1 MGRSGLRN
9 RRLGLALVLSTLL
22 ILGVL
27 GAVGWL
33 FGMPCSITKLVR
45 TAEGEELKVSITVT
59 GRPDFVSYLNDRCK
73 RTLAAWGVGGVEVST
88 VNIKFQVTVTG
99 TNIANTAKVYFYVE
113 ARDSSG
119 SPTYREL
126 DYSSSPQTVTVGS
139 ATTYE
144 TGSMSIDTHLSHL
157 YGSVPTADKTVEYYV
172 WCRVEATGL
181 ISGRAIVA
189 EIPVTKFDTVT
200 YDHGDYVWVT
210 VYPKADAHVDK
221 TTPDKNL
228 GSQSLLR
235 VDSSSTTTCW
245 TYLAFDI
252 PSSAIDADVLGMY
265 QSAGGAAGG
274 RFELYATGSFGEN
287 TITWNNRPGL
297 GTYLAYYTI
306 DGTGWVK
313 FSSSELDTYV
323 VDNKGDTAYFA
334 VIGVYTDEYGR
345 AYGSFYSKEVS
356 GNKPYLK
363 IYTIDWSASW
373 SWLNLDT
380 LSITALQVVQ
390 DVLSVVAMLLS
401 IVVSYL
407 TIKILRR
414 RTR

>member
-1 MGRSGLRN
+1 MGRPGLRG
-9 RRLGLALVLSTLL
+9 RRLGAALVLSTLL
-22 ILGVL
+22 IVGVL
-27 GAVGWL
+27 GLVGWL

-139 ATTYE
+139 TATYE
-144 TGSMSIDTHLSHL
+144 TGSMTIDSHLSHL
-157 YGSVPTADKTVEYYV
+157 YGSAPTCDKTVDYYV

-181 ISGRAIVA
+181 ISGETLTA
-189 EIPVTKFDTVT
+189 EIPVTKFDSVI
-200 YDHGDYVWVT
+200 YDYGDYAWVT
-210 VYPKADAHVDK
+210 VYPKADSYVDASN
-221 TTPDKNL
+221 PDSNY
-228 GSQSLLR
+228 GSSDTLKA
-235 VDSSSTTTCW
+235 DSSSSFTRW
-245 TYLAFDI
+245 IYLAFDI
-252 PSSAIDADVLGMY
+252 PSSASDADKLKIY
-265 QSAGGAAGG
+265 QSYSSGDG
-274 RFELYATGSFGEN
+274 RFELYTTGPFNEN
-287 TITWNNRPGL
+287 TVTWNNKPEL
-297 GTYLAYYTI
+297 GTYLDYDTI
-306 DGTGWVK
+306 DGTGWVD
-313 FSSSELDTYV
+313 FSSSELDAYV
-323 VDNKGDTAYFA
+323 VDNEGGTAYFA
-334 VIGVYTDEYGR
+334 IVGVETETYGR
-345 AYGSFYSKEVS
+345 ASGQFYSRERSV
-356 GNKPYLK
+356 NRPYLEV
-363 IYTIDWSASW
+363 YAVDWSASW

-390 DVLSVVAMLLS
+390 DVLSIVTMLLS

-414 RTR
+414 RVK